1 MKTTYAASKV
11 LVAPTITTSTSSGS
25 VVSGTYYFW
34 LTRRNRAGYTSP
46 SPVATVVL
54 SATGSITIASSN
66 FNTLSY
72 EDIHETLISVSTTNS
87 YASSRII
94 YKFAHFASDYIT
106 PTSASNVVITSDST
120 INGAT
125 SYNNPSDIETIS
137 SLLTGYRVLLNGSGF
152 VYEYIAGATDAV
164 DNITILNHSSG
175 RWFKT
180 RESSLYETTAL
191 AEIDI
196 ISADQETLLVAPL
209 ENINSIPVPIKYWLV
224 NDTGGTLTGLRL
236 NLSEYTSDPAIKLVF
251 GVKVIGYV
259 NLTSFV
265 LDTTGIDNLGVI
277 QEYPTLDIALN
288 KGIVDGS
295 ALVIEVTPSSQL
307 LDGVSAKSFI
317 SIYPKLVN
325 YALLQDLLFWDAPVD
340 NIAALKSLNSV
351 QYKSGQVRLVNSVNR
366 PYKYDAASVL
376 ADNGDT
382 VLIPNTNPTTGR
394 WVVFNPALPDGSVG
408 LSKLAS
414 EVITALGDQIRTN
427 TVTITSPTTYTI
439 NLDDDY
445 DYIILNCPNA
455 DISNTITSINFSAT
469 LANNQTKA
477 IVVEL
482 AQKTGA
488 VAFDSSVLFPSGT
501 TPVLSG
507 NGKSDII
514 LFSAR
519 KDSAGIVKKRGKIA
533 TTDAG

>member
-1 MKTTYAASKV
+1 MKTTYASSRTLPV
-11 LVAPTITTSTSSGS
+11 PTITASTGGS
-25 VVSGTYYFW
+25 VTANTYYFW
-34 LTRRNRAGYTSP
+34 LVRRNRAGYTSP
-46 SPVATVVL
+46 SPVKSLAVG
-54 SATGSITIASSN
+54 ANGSVTIDASN

-87 YASSRII
+87 YTSSRII
-94 YKFAHFASDYIT
+94 YRFNHFAADYIT
-106 PTSASNVVITSDST
+106 PITPANVVITANATLNSP
-120 INGAT
+120 T
-125 SYNNPSDIETIS
+125 SYSNPADISALTG
-137 SLLTGYRVLLNGSGF
+137 LLTGFRVLLNGSGF
-152 VYEYIAGATDAV
+152 VYEFVSGSVAPV
-164 DNITILNHSSG
+164 DNVTVLAHNSG

-180 RESSLYETTAL
+180 REASLYETTSL
-191 AEIDI
+191 AEIDV

-209 ENINSIPVPIKYWLV
+209 ENINSIPVPIKYWIV

-251 GVKVIGYV
+251 GVKIIGYI

-265 LDTTGIDNLGVI
+265 LDTTGIDNLGVV

-288 KGIVDGS
+288 KGIPNGS
-295 ALVIEVTPSSQL
+295 AVVIEVTPSSQL
-307 LDGVSAKSFI
+307 LDGISAASFI

-325 YALLQDLLFWDAPVD
+325 YSLLQDLLFWDAPVD

-351 QYKSGQVRLVNSVNR
+351 QYKSGQVRLVESVNR

-394 WVVFNPALPDGSVG
+394 WVVFDPALPDGSVG
-408 LSKLAS
+408 LAKLS
-414 EVITALGDQIRTN
+414 NEVITALGDQIRTS
-427 TVTITSPTTYTI
+427 TVTISSPTNYTI
-439 NLDDDY
+439 DLDADY
-445 DYIILNCPNA
+445 DYLILKCPPT
-455 DISNTITSINFSAT
+455 DISNTITNINFTAT

-477 IVVEL
+477 LIVEL
-482 AQKTGA
+482 VQNTGA
-488 VAFDSSVLFPSGT
+488 IAFDNTILFPSGT

-514 LFSAR
+514 LFSVR
-519 KDSAGIVKKRGKIA
+519 KDSVGVVKKRGKIA

>member
-1 MKTTYAASKV
+1 MKTTYAASRILPV
-11 LVAPTITTSTSSGS
+11 PTITTTSGGS
-25 VVSGTYYFW
+25 VTANTYYFF
-34 LTRRNRAGYTSP
+34 LVRRNRAGYTSP

-54 SATGSITIASSN
+54 SATGSITIAASN

-72 EDIHETLISVSTTNS
+72 EDIKETLISISTANDYTT
-87 YASSRII
+87 SRII
-94 YKFAHFASDYIT
+94 YKFSHFGADYIT
-106 PTSASNVVITSDST
+106 PSTASDVVITANST
-120 INGAT
+120 INGAI
-125 SYNNPSDIETIS
+125 SYNNPSEIS
-137 SLLTGYRVLLNGSGF
+137 SLTGLLTGTRAALNSNGF
-152 VYEYIAGATDAV
+152 VYEFISGSEAPA
-164 DNITILNHSSG
+164 DNITVLTHSSG

-180 RESSLYETTAL
+180 REASLYETTSL
-191 AEIDI
+191 AEIDV

-209 ENINSIPVPIKYWLV
+209 ENINSIPVPIKYWIV

-236 NLSEYTSDPAIKLVF
+236 NLSEYTSDPAIRLVF
-251 GVKVIGYV
+251 GVKIIGYL
-259 NLTSFV
+259 NLTSFA
-265 LDTTGIDNLGVI
+265 LDTTGIDNLGVV

-288 KGIVDGS
+288 KGIPDGS
-295 ALVIEVTPSSQL
+295 AVVIEVTPSSQL
-307 LDGVSAKSFI
+307 LDGVSAQSFI

-351 QYKSGQVRLVNSVNR
+351 QYKSGQVRLVESVNR

-408 LSKLAS
+408 LAKLS
-414 EVITALGDQIRTN
+414 NEVITALGDQIKTN
-427 TVTITSPTTYTI
+427 TVIISSPTNYTI
-439 NLDDDY
+439 DLDADY
-445 DYIILNCPNA
+445 DYLILKTPVA
-455 DISNTITSINFSAT
+455 DISNTITNINFTAT

-477 IVVEL
+477 LIVEL
-482 AQKTGA
+482 VQNTGA
-488 VAFDSSVLFPSGT
+488 VAFDNTILFPSGT

-519 KDSAGIVKKRGKIA
+519 KDSVGVVKKRGKIA

>member
-1 MKTTYAASKV
+1 MKTTYASSRTLPV
-11 LVAPTITTSTSSGS
+11 PTITASTGGDIAANTYYFFLVRRNRSGYTQPSPVKSLAVSASGS
-25 VVSGTYYFW
+25 VT
-34 LTRRNRAGYTSP
+34 LDA
-46 SPVATVVL
+46 
-54 SATGSITIASSN
+54 SN

-72 EDIHETLISVSTTNS
+72 EDIKETLISVSTTND
-87 YASSRII
+87 YETSRII
-94 YKFAHFASDYIT
+94 YKFSHFASDYIT
-106 PTSASNVVITSDST
+106 AISPSDVVITSNST

-125 SYNNPSDIETIS
+125 SFNNPSDIAALTG
-137 SLLTGYRVLLNGSGF
+137 LLTGYRVQLNSNGF
-152 VYEYIAGATDAV
+152 VYEFEVGSVALV
-164 DNITILNHSSG
+164 DNVTVLAHNTG

-180 RESSLYETTAL
+180 REASLYETTSL
-191 AEIDI
+191 AEIDV
-196 ISADQETLLVAPL
+196 ISADQDTLLVAPL
-209 ENINSIPVPIKYWLV
+209 ENISSIPIPIKYWIV

-236 NLSEYTSDPAIKLVF
+236 NLSEYTSDPAIRLIF
-251 GVKVIGYV
+251 GVKIIGYI

-288 KGIVDGS
+288 KGIPDGS
-295 ALVIEVTPSSQL
+295 AVVIEVTPSSQL
-307 LDGVSAKSFI
+307 LDGVSAQSFI

-325 YALLQDLLFWDAPVD
+325 YSLLQDLLFWDAPVD

-366 PYKYDAASVL
+366 PYKYDAAST
-376 ADNGDT
+376 ASDNGDT

-394 WVVFNPALPDGSVG
+394 WIVFNPALPDGSVG
-408 LSKLAS
+408 LAKLAS
-414 EVITALGDQIRTN
+414 EVIDALGDQIKTN
-427 TVTITSPTTYTI
+427 TVTISSPTNYTI
-439 NLDDDY
+439 DLDADY
-445 DYIILNCPNA
+445 DYLVLKAPLT
-455 DISNTITSINFSAT
+455 DIGNTVTNINFTAT

-477 IVVEL
+477 LIVEL
-482 AQKTGA
+482 IQQTGII
-488 VAFDSSVLFPSGT
+488 AFDNTILFPSGA

>member
-1 MKTTYAASKV
+1 MKTTYAASKTLPV
-11 LVAPTITTSTSSGS
+11 PTITTTSGGS
-25 VVSGTYYFW
+25 ITAGTYFFF
-34 LTRRNRAGYTSP
+34 LVRRNRAGYTQP
-46 SPVATVVL
+46 SPVKSLVVGA
-54 SATGSITIASSN
+54 SGTITIAAAN
-66 FNTLSY
+66 FTTLSY
-72 EDIHETLISVSTTNS
+72 EDIKETLISVSTSNDYTT
-87 YASSRII
+87 SRII
-94 YKFAHFASDYIT
+94 SKLDHFESDYIT
-106 PTSASNVVITSDST
+106 PRTLGDLVITSNST
-120 INGAT
+120 INSTT
-125 SYNNPSDIETIS
+125 SYSNPSDIATLAGVIN
-137 SLLTGYRVLLNGSGF
+137 GFRVQLSGNGF
-152 VYEYIAGATDAV
+152 VYEFISGATDPV
-164 DNITILNHSSG
+164 DNVTILTHSSG
-175 RWFKT
+175 RWRKT
-180 RESSLYETTAL
+180 REASLYETTSL
-191 AEIDI
+191 AEIDV

-209 ENINSIPVPIKYWLV
+209 ENINSIPVPIKYWIV

-236 NLSEYTSDPAIKLVF
+236 NLSEYSSDPAIRLVF
-251 GVKVIGYV
+251 GVKIIGYV

-288 KGIVDGS
+288 KGIADGS

-307 LDGVSAKSFI
+307 LDGVSAQSFI

-366 PYKYDAASVL
+366 PYKYDAAST
-376 ADNGDT
+376 ASDNGDT

-394 WVVFNPALPDGSVG
+394 WVVFDPALPDGSVG
-408 LSKLAS
+408 LAKLAS
-414 EVITALGDQIRTN
+414 EVITALGDQIKTN
-427 TVTITSPTTYTI
+427 TVTISSPTNYTI
-439 NLDDDY
+439 DLDADY
-445 DYIILNCPNA
+445 DYLILKCPLT
-455 DISNTITSINFSAT
+455 DISNTITNINFTAT

-477 IVVEL
+477 LIVEL
-482 AQKTGA
+482 VQQTGA
-488 VAFDSSVLFPSGT
+488 VAFDNTILFPSGT

-519 KDSAGIVKKRGKIA
+519 KDSVGVVKKRGKIA

>member
-1 MKTTYAASKV
+1 MKTVYASSRT
-11 LVAPTITTSTSSGS
+11 LTAPTITTSTLSGS
-25 VVSGTYYFW
+25 VVSGTYFFF
-34 LTRRNRAGYTSP
+34 LVRRNRAGYTSP

-54 SATGSITIASSN
+54 SATGSITIDASN

-72 EDIHETLISVSTTNS
+72 EDIKETLVSVSTTND
-87 YASSRII
+87 YATSRII
-94 YKFAHFASDYIT
+94 YKFNHFAADYIT
-106 PTSASNVVITSDST
+106 PITPADVVITA
-120 INGAT
+120 NGTLNSPSA
-125 SYNNPSDIETIS
+125 YNNPADISALTG
-137 SLLTGYRVLLNGSGF
+137 LLTGFRVLLNGSGF
-152 VYEYIAGATDAV
+152 CYEFVSGSVENV
-164 DNITILNHSSG
+164 DNVTVLAHSSG

-180 RESSLYETTAL
+180 REASLYETTSL
-191 AEIDI
+191 AEIDV
-196 ISADQETLLVAPL
+196 ISADQDTLLVAPL
-209 ENINSIPVPIKYWLV
+209 ENINSIPVPIKYWIV

-236 NLSEYTSDPAIKLVF
+236 NLSEYTSDPAIRLVF
-251 GVKVIGYV
+251 GVKIIGYI

-288 KGIVDGS
+288 KGIPNGS
-295 ALVIEVTPSSQL
+295 AVVIEVTPSSQL
-307 LDGVSAKSFI
+307 LDGISAQSFI

-325 YALLQDLLFWDAPVD
+325 YSLLQDLLFWDAPVD

-351 QYKSGQVRLVNSVNR
+351 QYKSGQVRLVESVNR

-394 WVVFNPALPDGSVG
+394 WVVFDPALPDGSVG
-408 LSKLAS
+408 LDKLSS
-414 EVITALGDQIRTN
+414 EVVDALGDQIKTN
-427 TVTITSPTTYTI
+427 TVTISSPTNYTI
-439 NLDDDY
+439 DLDADY
-445 DYIILNCPNA
+445 DYLILKTPVA
-455 DISNTITSINFSAT
+455 DISNTITNINFTAT

-477 IVVEL
+477 LIVEL
-482 AQKTGA
+482 VQNTGA
-488 VAFDSSVLFPSGT
+488 VAFDNTILFPSGT

-519 KDSAGIVKKRGKIA
+519 KDSSGIVKKRGKIA

>member
-1 MKTTYAASKV
+1 MKTTYAASRT
-11 LVAPTITTSTSSGS
+11 LLAPTITTSTASGS
-25 VVSGTYYFW
+25 VVSGTYYFF
-34 LTRRNRAGYTSP
+34 LIRRNRAGYTLP

-66 FNTLSY
+66 FNTLDY
-72 EDIHETLISVSTTNS
+72 EDIYETLISVSTTND
-87 YASSRII
+87 YETSRII
-94 YKFAHFASDYIT
+94 YKFSHFSSDYIT
-106 PTSASNVVITSDST
+106 PTTASDIVIASNAT

-125 SYNNPSDIETIS
+125 AYSNPSDIATLS
-137 SLLTGYRVLLNGSGF
+137 GVLTGYRVLLNGNGF
-152 VYEYIAGATDAV
+152 VYEFVSGASDSV
-164 DNITILNHSSG
+164 DNITVLAHSSG
-175 RWFKT
+175 RWLKT
-180 RESSLYETTAL
+180 REASLYETTSL
-191 AEIDI
+191 AEIDV

-209 ENINSIPVPIKYWLV
+209 ENINSIPVPIKYWIV

-251 GVKVIGYV
+251 GVKIIGYIS
-259 NLTSFV
+259 LSSFV
-265 LDTTGIDNLGVI
+265 LDTTGINNLGVI

-288 KGIVDGS
+288 KGIPNGS
-295 ALVIEVTPSSQL
+295 AVVIEVTPSSQL
-307 LDGVSAKSFI
+307 LDGISAKTFI
-317 SIYPKLVN
+317 NIYPKLVN
-325 YALLQDLLFWDAPVD
+325 YSLLQDLLFWDAPVD

-351 QYKSGQVRLVNSVNR
+351 QYKSGQVRLVESVNR

-408 LSKLAS
+408 LAKLS
-414 EVITALGDQIRTN
+414 NEVITALGDQIKTS
-427 TVTITSPTTYTI
+427 TVTISSPTNYTI
-439 NLDDDY
+439 DLDADY
-445 DYIILNCPNA
+445 DYLILKCPLT
-455 DISNTITSINFSAT
+455 DIGNTITNINFTAT

-477 IVVEL
+477 LIVEL
-482 AQKTGA
+482 VQQTGA
-488 VAFDSSVLFPSGT
+488 VAFDNTILFPSGT

-507 NGKSDII
+507 NGKSDIV

-519 KDSAGIVKKRGKIA
+519 KDNAGIVKKRGKIA

>member
-54 SATGSITIASSN
+54 SATGSVTIVSSN

-72 EDIHETLISVSTTNS
+72 EDIKETLISVSTTNS
-87 YASSRII
+87 YTSSRII
-94 YKFAHFASDYIT
+94 YRFSHFAVDYLT
-106 PTSASNVVITSDST
+106 PIAAVDVVLTADIL
-120 INGAT
+120 INGT
-125 SYNNPSDIETIS
+125 TTYSNPSDISTLTG
-137 SLLTGYRVLLNGSGF
+137 LLTGYRVRLNGSGF
-152 VYEYIAGATDAV
+152 CYEFISGASDLV
-164 DNITILNHSSG
+164 DNITVLNHSSG
-175 RWFKT
+175 RWYKT

-251 GVKVIGYV
+251 GVKIIGYV
-259 NLTSFV
+259 NLTSFA

-351 QYKSGQVRLVNSVNR
+351 QYKSSQVRLVNSVNR

-408 LSKLAS
+408 LAKLS
-414 EVITALGDQIRTN
+414 SDVITALGDQIKTN
-427 TVTITSPTTYTI
+427 TVTISSPTNYTI
-439 NLDDDY
+439 DLDADY
-445 DYIILNCPNA
+445 DYLILKCPLT
-455 DISNTITSINFSAT
+455 DISNTITNINFTAT

-477 IVVEL
+477 LIVEL
-482 AQKTGA
+482 VQQTGA
-488 VAFDSSVLFPSGT
+488 VAFDGTILFPSGT

-507 NGKSDII
+507 NNKSDLI

-519 KDSAGIVKKRGKIA
+519 KDSSGILKKRGKIA